1 MRQRLQ
7 IMNDWL
13 GRAGLA
19 FMALVLLYV
28 LLGSIAPNGALR
40 PMALAVT
47 LICGVWMSVNV
58 LRRLRGQVIWSLR
71 NRLLVT
77 YLFIAFVP
85 ILLVAGLAYLGG
97 QALVRQL
104 AVYMVTSQLDR
115 RIETLASLTESVVN
129 TDAASRPSVMRKSV
143 DLFYADRFPGIEI
156 LLRERDQGEI
166 RYPESATNDSIP
178 TPLPGWKKTSG
189 VLVRDGKFY
198 LWSYDK
204 TRAGDVTVMAPMTP
218 EFLAQLVPRLGQVD
232 VRKTTSE
239 QEGVV
244 QQPGDTPAGAPLR
257 PSQSRFS
264 RLDRDV
270 SWSAIVEAADWN
282 HPSENT
288 GAELLIA
295 VRSRV
300 SLILTEI
307 LSHKDPYQIT
317 LGEVLIAGFGLFA
330 IFEALSL
337 FIGIRFARTIT
348 GAVHRLYESTQ
359 LVIAGDFSHRIQV
372 TGNDQL
378 AELSKSF
385 NRMTEHLQQLLVVA
399 KEKERLESEI
409 EIAREVQNQLF
420 PREIPQLRTLRI
432 KAVCQPARL
441 VSGDYYDFEMVGDS
455 EVALAIADV
464 AGKGISAA
472 LLMAALQSSL
482 RVQLQAPVDVM
493 AEVLA
498 GAGGGSPSGP
508 GSSGISTSRLVSNL
522 NRQLYSMT
530 SAEKYATFCLGI
542 YDEPSS
548 MFTYTN
554 AGHLSPLLIR
564 AGAAES
570 LDVNGTVVGA
580 FDFSQYGES
589 RVELRSGDLLVFYT
603 DGVTE
608 PENEYGEMFGEDR
621 LIELLVRN
629 AQRPEEDIIALV
641 LDSVKQWTATEEL
654 QDDMTL
660 LLARRV

>member
-1 MRQRLQ
+1 VRQRLH
-7 IMNDWL
+7 ILIEWL
-13 GRAGLA
+13 GRSGLA
-19 FMALVLLYV
+19 FVAFALLYL
-28 LLGSIAPNGALR
+28 LLGWIAPGSLARPIAL
-40 PMALAVT
+40 LSL
-47 LICGVWMSVNV
+47 LISGIWMSVSV
-58 LRRLRGQVIWSLR
+58 LRRARGQLIWSLR

-77 YLFIAFVP
+77 YLFIAAVP
-85 ILLVAGLAYLGG
+85 ILLVAMLAYIGG
-97 QALVRQL
+97 QALVSQL
-104 AVYMVTSQLDR
+104 TVYMVTSQLER
-115 RIETLASLTESVVN
+115 RIDTLASFTESVVR
-129 TDAASRPSVMRKSV
+129 TDPATRPFLMERSL

-156 LLRERDQGEI
+156 LLRERDEET
-166 RYPESATNDSIP
+166 RYPEGATSATLP
-178 TPLPGWKKTSG
+178 APLSGWKAKTAG
-189 VLVRDGKFY
+189 VLVRNGKFY

-204 TRAGDVTVMAPMTP
+204 TRAGDVTVMAPLTP

-232 VRKTTSE
+232 VMEEHYLDQAGVAQEVRKIPVGS
-239 QEGVV
+239 
-244 QQPGDTPAGAPLR
+244 PLP

-264 RLDRDV
+264 RFDRDL
-270 SWSAIVEAADWN
+270 SWYAILDADDWD
-282 HPSENT
+282 HPGQKT

-295 VRSRV
+295 VRSRL
-300 SLILTEI
+300 SLILAEI
-307 LSHKDPYQIT
+307 FSHKDPLQST
-317 LGEVLIAGFGLFA
+317 LEGFTIAVLIIFA
-330 IFEALSL
+330 LVEIISVV
-337 FIGIRFARTIT
+337 IGVGVARTIT

-409 EIAREVQNQLF
+409 EIAREVQDQLF
-420 PREIPQLRTLRI
+420 PRQVPELRTLRI

-441 VSGDYYDFEMVGDS
+441 VSGDYYDFERVGEA

-482 RVQLQAPVDVM
+482 RVQLQTPV
-493 AEVLA
+493 EVLA
-498 GAGGGSPSGP
+498 GGGGSRGSGL
-508 GSSGISTSRLVSNL
+508 STSRLVSNL

-542 YDEPSS
+542 YDESS
-548 MFTYTN
+548 STFTYTN

-564 AGAAES
+564 DGAAEL

-580 FDFSQYGES
+580 FDFSQYTES
-589 RVELRSGDLLVFYT
+589 TIELRSGDLLVFYT

-608 PENEYGEMFGEDR
+608 PENEYGEMFGEER
-621 LIELLVRN
+621 LTQILIRN
-629 AQRPEEDIIALV
+629 AHRREEDIIALV
-641 LDSVKQWTATEEL
+641 LESVKQWTATEEL
-654 QDDMTL
+654 HDDMTL

>member
-1 MRQRLQ
+1 VRQRLHTLLTL
-7 IMNDWL
+7 L
-13 GRAGLA
+13 GRSGLA
-19 FMALVLLYV
+19 FLAFALLYV
-28 LLGSIAPNGALR
+28 VLGWAAPGSLARPITMLALLISGI
-40 PMALAVT
+40 
-47 LICGVWMSVNV
+47 WMSISV
-58 LRRLRGQVIWSLR
+58 LRRARGQLIWSLR

-77 YLFIAFVP
+77 YLLIAAVP
-85 ILLVAGLAYLGG
+85 ILLVAMLAYFGG
-97 QALVRQL
+97 QALVSQL
-104 AVYMVTSQLDR
+104 AVYMVTSQLER
-115 RIETLASLTESVVN
+115 RIDTLESFTESVVR
-129 TDAASRPSVMRKSV
+129 TDPATRPFLMEKSL

-156 LLRERDQGEI
+156 LLRERDEET
-166 RYPESATNDSIP
+166 RYPEGATITAP
-178 TPLPGWKKTSG
+178 IPGWKPTRG
-189 VLVRDGKFY
+189 VLVRDGKFF

-204 TRAGDVTVMAPMTP
+204 TRAGDVTVMAPLTS
-218 EFLAQLVPRLGQVD
+218 EFLAELVPRLGKVD
-232 VRKTTSE
+232 VMEKHFSDR
-239 QEGVV
+239 EGVAQEV
-244 QQPGDTPAGAPLR
+244 REMPVGAPLP
-257 PSQSRFS
+257 PSQGRFA
-264 RLDRDV
+264 RFDQNL
-270 SWSAIVEAADWN
+270 SWYAILEADDWD
-282 HPSENT
+282 HPGQKT
-288 GAELLIA
+288 GAEMLIA

-300 SLILTEI
+300 GLILAEVF
-307 LSHKDPYQIT
+307 SHKDPLQST
-317 LGEVLIAGFGLFA
+317 LEQVMIAVLIIFA
-330 IFEALSL
+330 IFELASVVW
-337 FIGIRFARTIT
+337 GIAFARTIT

-420 PREIPQLRTLRI
+420 PREVPELRTLRI
-432 KAVCQPARL
+432 QAVCQPARL
-441 VSGDYYDFEMVGDS
+441 VSGDYYDFERVGED

-482 RVQLQAPVDVM
+482 RVQLQTPV
-493 AEVLA
+493 EVLA
-498 GAGGGSPSGP
+498 VAGGGAQRGSGL
-508 GSSGISTSRLVSNL
+508 STSRLVSNL

-548 MFTYTN
+548 TFTYTN

-564 AGAAES
+564 DGAAEL

-580 FDFSQYGES
+580 FDFSQYTES
-589 RVELRSGDLLVFYT
+589 TIELRSGDLLVFYT

-608 PENEYGEMFGEDR
+608 PENEYGEMFGEER
-621 LIELLVRN
+621 LIQILTRN
-629 AQRPEEDIIALV
+629 AHRREEDIIALV